1 MKPLLRN
8 KTAGFTL
15 LEIMLVIIIIVT
27 LMAVLL
33 PNLKNAMSDSKKGE
47 AQIYITT
54 IAGNL
59 AQYEL
64 LNGMPPSSSQG
75 LKALME
81 KPAGDP
87 HPRKWRQHMEKI
99 LPDPW
104 GVDYRYE
111 FPGRHNKNNY
121 DVFSCGPDRAP
132 NTEDDIGNWD

>member
-64 LNGMPPSSSQG
+64 LN
-75 LKALME
+75 
-81 KPAGDP
+81 
-87 HPRKWRQHMEKI
+87 
-99 LPDPW
+99 
-104 GVDYRYE
+104 
-111 FPGRHNKNNY
+111 
-121 DVFSCGPDRAP
+121 
-132 NTEDDIGNWD
+132 